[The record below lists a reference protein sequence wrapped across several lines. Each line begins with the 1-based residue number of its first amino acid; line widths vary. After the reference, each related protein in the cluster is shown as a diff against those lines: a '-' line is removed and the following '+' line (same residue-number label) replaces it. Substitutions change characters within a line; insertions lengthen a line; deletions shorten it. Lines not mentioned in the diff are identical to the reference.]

1 MVVFAHHFC
10 RQAVLD
16 VGVAGIEEEVH
27 IAVGLQ
33 ALEHKGVFR
42 FMGKDV
48 VERPIVDVVGQVL
61 QVDIRAL
68 GLGIARQFLHG
79 LEVMLQGNLLG
90 HQHHFR
96 LDDATPVN
104 DQRRAQAAGD
114 VDFLLHVLH
123 GRATEGFDITAQ
135 RRLEV
140 AVKNRFDS
148 SGRDL
153 RLQTLDT
160 RLGPVIDHF
169 AEQAAVDVPVGA
181 VAFDGGLQALFGAQ
195 VFLVG
200 HTGAER
206 DGGVD
211 QFAVHGTIPFVDG
224 ALKFDGHEIGLG
236 HAAIRACP
244 VFRHLFPRGA
254 CGNSVFRNAQFF
266 YVHKT
271 AGCAHISL
279 HGNAKS
285 IA

>member
-1 MVVFAHHFC
+1 M
-10 RQAVLD
+10 
-16 VGVAGIEEEVH
+16 
-27 IAVGLQ
+27 GLQ
-33 ALEHKGVFR
+33 ALEHKGVFG

-68 GLGIARQFLHG
+68 GLGIARQFLHR
-79 LEVMLQGNLLG
+79 LEIMLQGNLLG

-96 LDDATPVN
+96 LDDATTVN

-114 VDFLLHVLH
+114 IDFFFDVLH
-123 GRATEGFDITAQ
+123 GRTTEGFDITAQ

-140 AVKNRFDS
+140 AMENRLDPR
-148 SGRDL
+148 GRDL
-153 RLQTLDT
+153 RLQALDT

-181 VAFDGGLQALFGAQ
+181 VTFDGGLQALFGAQ

-224 ALKFDGHEIGLG
+224 GSGFLRFG
-236 HAAIRACP
+236 
-244 VFRHLFPRGA
+244 
-254 CGNSVFRNAQFF
+254 
-266 YVHKT
+266 
-271 AGCAHISL
+271 
-279 HGNAKS
+279 
-285 IA
+285 